1 MEGRAM
7 RRVVTAALA
16 GALLV
21 GGLTVDGA
29 SALPVSRVAAF
40 GEGRSAGRPSTTI
53 LLMGIDERTL
63 TREELRKFHAS
74 GEACH
79 CTDTLMLVHISA
91 RQDRVSVLSLPRDS
105 LARIPAHRDAGSGEW
120 VPDHDAKINA
130 AFREGGAA
138 LSVRTVEEMT
148 GVPVDRYLQV
158 DFRRFVDSVNAVG
171 GVDVCTARGMND
183 PGTKLELTPG
193 THRLDGGRS
202 LQYVRSRKFDGA
214 ADIGRVQRQQRFLV
228 GVLKRLQSNPVD
240 MLRLSRTL
248 LGSVTVD
255 QGFKDAELVS
265 LARTLAKLAPNAT
278 EFATVPIGGFED
290 VPEVGSTLV
299 WDRGRADEVFARLRE
314 DRALT
319 SASSLQRPSEV
330 PEVGSYEPVRGG
342 TMVCG

>member
-1 MEGRAM
+1 MLGAGS
-7 RRVVTAALA
+7 VLGVGSAFGGPSALA
-16 GALLV
+16 
-21 GGLTVDGA
+21 
-29 SALPVSRVAAF
+29 VSRVAVF
-40 GEGRSAGRPSTTI
+40 DEGPPADGPGTTI
-53 LLMGIDERTL
+53 LLMGIDDRSL
-63 TREELRKFHAS
+63 TPEELREFHAR

-79 CTDTLMLVHISA
+79 CTDTLMLVHVSA

-130 AFREGGAA
+130 AYREGGAA

-158 DFRRFVDSVNAVG
+158 DFRRFVDSVNLVG
-171 GVDVCTARGMND
+171 GVDVCTTRGIDD
-183 PGTKLELTPG
+183 PATKLALTPG

-214 ADIGRVQRQQRFLV
+214 ADLGRVQRQQRFLV
-228 GVLKRLQSNPVD
+228 GVLKRLQDNPVD
-240 MLRLSRTL
+240 LLRLSRTL

-265 LARTLAKLAPNAT
+265 LARTLVRLAPSAT

-290 VPEVGSTLV
+290 VPGVGSTLV
-299 WDRGRADEVFARLRE
+299 WDRSRADEVFTRLRE

-319 SASSLQRPSEV
+319 PASSSQRPSEV
-330 PEVGSYEPVRGG
+330 PEFGFYEPVRGG